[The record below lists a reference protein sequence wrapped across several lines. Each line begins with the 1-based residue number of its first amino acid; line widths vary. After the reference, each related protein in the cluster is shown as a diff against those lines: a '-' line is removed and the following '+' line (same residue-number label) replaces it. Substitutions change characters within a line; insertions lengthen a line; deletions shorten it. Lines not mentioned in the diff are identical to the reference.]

1 MIYKYDLKT
10 NKKAYLPFLVIGAM
24 VLAALS
30 TILFMSPVFATIISV
45 IALFAASRMIKSMK
59 RILSSRIETYTDGFN
74 VFLSDGT
81 KLEFEYNLITHAG
94 LILNTGF
101 VFAYEAS
108 IDRIVQ
114 LPPVFTCFD
123 EFVKELK
130 ENTDCYTDYDL
141 EEGKTII
148 DWLKKELGIP
158 EKTEEESE
166 NIDALEDESLKEEIE
181 EKDESPNIEL
191 DEEETVE
198 TN

>member
-1 MIYKYDLKT
+1 
-10 NKKAYLPFLVIGAM
+10 
-24 VLAALS
+24 
-30 TILFMSPVFATIISV
+30 MSPVFATIISV

-123 EFVKELK
+123 EFVEELK